1 MDLKNK
7 VVVITGSS
15 SGIGRTTAIRFAQEG
30 CKVVINYNHNEVGG
44 NETFDLISSNEKL
57 LVKADV
63 SQETDCLNLIKESV
77 GKFGG
82 IDILINNAGIGTDKK
97 PYLEESMQDMSE
109 LLGVNLIG
117 PLFLSQQVFKYFK
130 DQNKNGKILNTSSI
144 KGIEYGGGGGVVYAA
159 SKAAINSLTKTL
171 AKRFAPNV
179 QVNAV
184 APGYVYVPR
193 YDNFS
198 QETKDSF
205 LAETFLKRYVTVD
218 EVADAFI
225 FLAKNDAMTGQVI
238 YVDAGFT
245 LK

>member
-1 MDLKNK
+1 MDLKDK

-15 SGIGRTTAIRFAQEG
+15 SGIGQTLAIRFAKEG
-30 CKVVINYNHNEVGG
+30 CSVVIAYNDNDVGAQ
-44 NETFDLISSNEKL
+44 ETFTSISSDKKL
-57 LVKADV
+57 IIKGNV
-63 SQETDCLNLIKESV
+63 SIEEDNINLIQQSIK
-77 GKFGG
+77 KFGG
-82 IDILINNAGIGTDKK
+82 IDILINNAAIGTDKK
-97 PYLEESMQDMSE
+97 PFMEESMSDMTE
-109 LLGVNLIG
+109 LLNVNLVG
-117 PLFLSQQVFKYFK
+117 PLFLSQLFFKYIK
-130 DQNKNGKILNTSSI
+130 ENNKSGKIINTSSI

-159 SKAAINSLTKTL
+159 SKSALNSVTKTL
-171 AKRFAPNV
+171 AKHFSSNV

-198 QETKDSF
+198 QETKDKF
-205 LAETFLKRYVTVD
+205 IAETYLKRYVTTD